1 MNSLLDR
8 HRKNSGYDCVVP
20 SSGGKD
26 SSFTAHILK
35 YKYNMNPLTVTWAPH
50 LFTEAGW
57 KNFQNLSHIGGIDNI
72 LYTPNGKL
80 HRKLTQLSFLNL
92 LHPFQPFIVGQKI
105 IGPSIAAKFDIPLVF
120 YGENQAEY
128 GNPVE
133 QNKNPAMDK
142 SFFFK

>member
-1 MNSLLDR
+1 M
-8 HRKNSGYDCVVP
+8 
-20 SSGGKD
+20 
-26 SSFTAHILK
+26 
-35 YKYNMNPLTVTWAPH
+35 
-50 LFTEAGW
+50 E
-57 KNFQNLSHIGGIDNI
+57 NFQNLSHIGGIDNI

-142 SFFFK
+142 FFFK